1 MKIQW
6 SPPRAW
12 DEFEDM
18 CYQLAL
24 AERTLTGLTKY
35 GRRGQRQHGVDIVGQ
50 RISSRTEWVGYQCKL
65 KTEHLK
71 GRLTS
76 AEIEEEYEKSKEFA
90 PGLSHLIFATTSGR
104 DTVVLDVVNAHNASA
119 HRRHTVEIW
128 SWEDVCDRLDR
139 HVEVARLFYPER
151 FPAAEV
157 VHGPN
162 GEISLVLT
170 PGRAENNAGLA
181 AFVQHNLFRTN
192 FGRQSGV
199 MATAVLEAVE
209 NILNA
214 RKGQATRLLLAF
226 DGRTLELSDNGR
238 SFDPF
243 DNKFVPE
250 RHQMGVRSIRY
261 LRDLS
266 NLRVN
271 YASRS
276 EEYGR
281 GLNLLQVEIAKP
293 IAQPTEIY
301 CTGRAEIDFLF
312 DRRQALEIV
321 NGLDIHPS
329 CDPYVLRI
337 GSSMYGI
344 ALSAVNQLH
353 SCLRMRMG
361 RQRLVFHFEG
371 PDSLHL
377 AEECKKWTE
386 YDPLL
391 SVTSDRES

>member
-18 CYQLAL
+18 CYQLAS
-24 AERTLTGLTKY
+24 AEGPLTGLTKY
-35 GRRGQRQHGVDIVGQ
+35 GRRGQKQHGVDIVGQ

-71 GRLTS
+71 ARLTS
-76 AEIEEEYEKSKEFA
+76 AEIEEEYEKSKGFA
-90 PGLSHLIFATTSGR
+90 PALSHLIFATTSAR
-104 DTVVLDVVNAHNASA
+104 DTAVLDVVNAHNASP
-119 HRRHTVEIW
+119 HRRHTLEVW
-128 SWEDVCDRLDR
+128 AWEDVCDRLDR
-139 HVEVARLFYPER
+139 HDEVARLFYPER
-151 FPAAEV
+151 FPAAEL

-162 GEISLVLT
+162 GGISLVLT
-170 PGRAENNAGLA
+170 PGRAENKAGLA
-181 AFVQHNLFRTN
+181 AFVQHNLLRTN

-199 MATAVLEAVE
+199 IATAVLEAVE

-243 DNKFVPE
+243 DDQFVPE

-276 EEYGR
+276 EEHGR
-281 GLNLLQVEIAKP
+281 GLNLLRVEIANP
-293 IAQPTEIY
+293 NAQPTEIY

-329 CDPYVLRI
+329 CDPYILRI

-361 RQRLVFHFEG
+361 LQRLVFHFEG

-377 AEECKKWTE
+377 AEECKGWTE

-391 SVTSDRES
+391 SVTSDGES